1 MSYRSL
7 DTLPQ
12 QDVEGIPGDDSRCVS
27 IIYRVSAAQ
36 ESRFLESKG
45 RGGPHRFDTLDL
57 IVSKPDD
64 YLFLVTTLQEIVKRY
79 REDIKLYSPRLL
91 FLEFH
96 WIDLEKEL
104 SQKINHAD
112 FATLC
117 DRMNLPLQ
125 KYQIQS
131 YFRDFCRELG
141 AEDDCINFKQTC
153 SLIDVIQEVSLH
165 DLDVK
170 GESHPTD
177 ELWRRILETDPIPP
191 PTNTKVDK
199 QTEIDMEL
207 NPVEASISAVAFLSF
222 LRSQQREFT
231 STLED
236 VHSLISFLHA
246 QLTYDDIGSGLDTIE
261 RVHNFETE
269 RIKKSC
275 FLTFMTSDWND
286 LMDPKLGLADACD
299 MTQPLS
305 HYWINSS
312 HDTYLGRLSNC
323 FLPKTSLDA
332 THTLVDIQMYVDAL
346 NRGVRCLEVDC
357 WDGLY
362 GEPVVA
368 RKKPVANS
376 LASQAAIPF
385 LDILRILRSFLK
397 ENQNSFPIILY
408 VENHCSLS
416 KQEVMANDLVD
427 ILGADDLLFVP
438 KETWNSVLT
447 LPSPNALR
455 GKVIVKCKRPKNIK
469 EGATIF
475 DDDFDDQNDILED
488 DEDNILDNILEDED
502 DAEDESKGWVIGFEA
517 AGPIRSNLPNFDKK
531 SPDKMLEEASREAS
545 IAKRDSELAD
555 LRSHELK
562 SDAVEAQL
570 WAAKL
575 ASDCGLSVGQ
585 IQARALQESPIEDDE
600 VESVGTA
607 LRELTSMGKGETEP
621 TNQGIEVQDFFG
633 EAVEGARTTHS
644 SADIEAIQASLAEE
658 EANAMMNVAEEALRI
673 AEKALENSY
682 RHEKTISE
690 ASRKAS
696 IEARTYR
703 EHADTARSRV
713 DTVKGLQKKVKDG
726 ASSAETVVITAQ
738 TEARISEQR
747 AAATEV
753 RASRALALA
762 DKERAGADIETKR
775 EERLEQEAAQY
786 HEICVEATK
795 IAKTCRDK
803 MEKAT
808 GMLDRCNEQIKLIE
822 KSSQFKQEM
831 RASNN
836 HQRGDSDGGP
846 RYSSRFLDK
855 HAAKLEERKMC
866 TQLLKESAVEN
877 SAAEIKRRRA
887 QTAFEDAAHNWKAQ
901 AEVAASVRKQADRSS
916 QIAEELAEH
925 AEEEREAANLR
936 HIAREKAQSSVSE
949 TETNL
954 TSAHAQLAEA
964 ERASAEASSL
974 ATESRHKAERLA
986 REASNA
992 RDHSQALH
1000 AVEMSKMS
1008 RAAAILAYDNAL
1020 KIKTSSRSRALNAK
1034 RLYETSSEV
1043 FTNAKR
1049 EAAAEVH
1056 NLNARQQFE
1065 KHAVLAYNKS
1075 LVMRK
1080 QAEHASSL
1088 ARIVAN
1094 AAAAKTA
1101 AARHAKNFKD
1111 RADMVSVIS
1120 PRLAAITTLH
1130 SCKFRYWEK
1139 SHSLPRYQMHSFS
1152 QSLILDKLES
1162 DAEINRNGFIKFT
1175 RTHLCRTFPSWK
1187 VTEKSSTLNFD
1198 PVIQHSLGC
1207 QIVSMNFHSSDERLL
1222 VNDGRFRANGSTGY
1236 VLKPSQLIVDTCP
1249 HEREQHWKLSVLSG
1263 NCLPKAESTLSKRS
1277 ISVNLSPAPINPFV
1291 RVTLFQGDLD
1301 GPRIIHSTLP
1311 AKDNGLNPVWDSQD
1325 DTFDVTI
1332 SKPSVAV
1339 ILFSVWD
1346 AYSKDFIA
1354 GAAIPLLCFREG
1366 YRSIALFDSMHTRCG
1381 PYAFASLFVK
1391 AQKLS

>member
-1 MSYRSL
+1 M

-64 YLFLVTTLQEIVKRY
+64 YLFLVTTLQDIVKRY
-79 REDIKLYSPRLL
+79 REDIKSYSPRLL
-91 FLEFH
+91 FMEFH

-104 SQKINHAD
+104 SQKINYAD
-112 FATLC
+112 FVTLC

-125 KYQIQS
+125 KSQIQS
-131 YFRDFCRELG
+131 YYKDFCRELG
-141 AEDDCINFKQTC
+141 AEDDCINFRQTC
-153 SLIDVIQEVSLH
+153 SLIDLIQEVSV
-165 DLDVK
+165 DYLDGE
-170 GESHPTD
+170 GESHPID
-177 ELWRRILETDPIPP
+177 QLWRRILETDPIPL
-191 PTNTKVDK
+191 PTNVKVDK
-199 QTEIDMEL
+199 QMEIDMEL
-207 NPVEASISAVAFLSF
+207 NPVEATISAVAFLSF

-231 STLED
+231 SSLED
-236 VHSLISFLHA
+236 VHYLASLIQA
-246 QLTYDDIGSGLDTIE
+246 QVTYDDIKPELDTLKRVNAME
-261 RVHNFETE
+261 RE

-275 FLTFMTSDWND
+275 FQAFMTSDWND
-286 LMDPKLGLADACD
+286 LMDPKLGIVDACD

-305 HYWINSS
+305 HYWINAS

-323 FLPKTSLDA
+323 FLPKPSMDA

-368 RKKPVANS
+368 RKKPVTNS

-397 ENQNSFPIILY
+397 DNPNSFPIILY

-427 ILGADDLLFVP
+427 ILGAENLLFVP
-438 KETWNSVLT
+438 AETWNSAIA

-455 GKVIVKCKRPKNIK
+455 GKVIVKCKRPKTIK

-475 DDDFDDQNDILED
+475 NDDFDGQNAILED
-488 DEDNILDNILEDED
+488 DEDVILDSILEDED
-502 DAEDESKGWVIGFEA
+502 DDEDEIKGWVIGFEA

-531 SPDKMLEEASREAS
+531 SPDIMLEEASREAS

-555 LRSHELK
+555 LRANELK
-562 SDAVEAQL
+562 RDAVDAQV
-570 WAAKL
+570 WASRL
-575 ASDCGLSVGQ
+575 ASDCGLTVGQ
-585 IQARALQESPIEDDE
+585 IQARALQESPMEADE
-600 VESVGTA
+600 AESVETA
-607 LRELTSMGKGETEP
+607 LRELTAIGKGETEP
-621 TNQGIEVQDFFG
+621 SNQGIEVQDFFG

-644 SADIEAIQASLAEE
+644 TADTEAIQASLAEE
-658 EANAMMNVAEEALRI
+658 EASAMMNAAEEALRK

-682 RHEKTISE
+682 RAEKEISE

-696 IEARTYR
+696 IEARAYR

-713 DTVKGLQKKVKDG
+713 DTVKGLQRKVKDG

-753 RASRALALA
+753 RASRVLANA
-762 DKERAGADIETKR
+762 DKERAGAEIETKR

-795 IAKTCRDK
+795 LAKTSRDK
-803 MEKAT
+803 LEKAT

-822 KSSQFKQEM
+822 KSSQFQQEM
-831 RASNN
+831 RASNKN
-836 HQRGDSDGGP
+836 QRGDSDGGP

-866 TQLLKESAVEN
+866 TLLIKESAVEN
-877 SAAEIKRRRA
+877 AAAEVKRRRA

-901 AEVAASVRKQADRSS
+901 AEVAASARKQADRSS
-916 QIAEELAEH
+916 QIAEEIAEH

-954 TSAHAQLAEA
+954 TSVHAQLAEA

-986 REASNA
+986 REASIA
-992 RDHSQALH
+992 SDHSRALH
-1000 AVEMSKMS
+1000 AVEMSKTS

-1020 KIKTSSRSRALNAK
+1020 KTKMSSHSKARNAK

-1075 LVMRK
+1075 LVMKK
-1080 QAEHASSL
+1080 QAEHATSL
-1088 ARIVAN
+1088 AKIVAN
-1094 AAAAKTA
+1094 AAAEKAA
-1101 AARHAKNFKD
+1101 AARHAKDFKE
-1111 RADMVSVIS
+1111 RADMSSVIS
-1120 PRLAAITTLH
+1120 PRLASITSLH

-1139 SHSLPRYQMHSFS
+1139 SHSLPSYHMHSFS
-1152 QSLILDKLES
+1152 QSLILDKLERN
-1162 DAEINRNGFIKFT
+1162 AEINRDGFIKFT

-1198 PVIQHSLGC
+1198 PVTQHSLGC

-1236 VLKPSQLIVDTCP
+1236 VLKPSQLIMDECP
-1249 HEREQHWKLSVLSG
+1249 QEREQQWKLSILSG
-1263 NCLPKAESTLSKRS
+1263 SCLPKAESSMAKRS
-1277 ISVNLSPAPINPFV
+1277 LSVNLSPAPVIPFV

-1301 GPRIIHSTLP
+1301 GPRIVHSTSP
-1311 AKDNGLNPVWDSQD
+1311 AKYIGLNPVWDNQE
-1325 DTFDVTI
+1325 DTFDVTVL
-1332 SKPSVAV
+1332 KPSVAV
-1339 ILFSVWD
+1339 VLFSVWD
-1346 AYSKDFIA
+1346 AQSKDFIA
-1354 GAAIPLLCFREG
+1354 GAAIPFLCFREG